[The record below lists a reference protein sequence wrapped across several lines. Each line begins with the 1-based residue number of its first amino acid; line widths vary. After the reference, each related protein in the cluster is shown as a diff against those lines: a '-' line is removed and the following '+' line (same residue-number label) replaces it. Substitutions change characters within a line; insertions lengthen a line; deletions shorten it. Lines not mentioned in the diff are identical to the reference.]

1 MTLESRHEGRF
12 NLGVKKLGGMTIKL
26 VPVRAGLPDRLVLMP
41 GGRTYLAELKTDTG
55 RLRPI
60 QKVVF
65 EKLAAIGHPV
75 YVVAGRDGV
84 DTFLQMLK
92 EDQT

>member
-12 NLGVKKLGGMTIKL
+12 NIGVKRLGGMSVKL

-65 EKLAAIGHPV
+65 EKLAAIDHPV
-75 YVVAGRDGV
+75 YVVAGSNGV
-84 DTFLQMLK
+84 DKFLEMIE
-92 EDQT
+92 EDQR